1 MYGSALPIGDP
12 VSALQVGCTTLGM
25 SHALLRGQ
33 LFDMCLMDEAG
44 QITLPASLGP
54 LLQARA
60 FCLVGD
66 PYQLPPLVQ
75 NAAARAQGLGNSLFR
90 RLSQAHPQV
99 CLSPFVRRTLWA
111 DMA

>member
-1 MYGSALPIGDP
+1 
-12 VSALQVGCTTLGM
+12 
-25 SHALLRGQ
+25 
-33 LFDMCLMDEAG
+33 MCLVDEAG
-44 QITLPASLGP
+44 QITLPAALAP

-75 NAAARAQGLGNSLFR
+75 NAEARTRGLGHSLFR

-99 CLSPFVRRTLWA
+99 GGTGTMMSQH
-111 DMA
+111 

>member
-1 MYGSALPIGDP
+1 MG
-12 VSALQVGCTTLGM
+12 
-25 SHALLRGQ
+25 HALLQGQ
-33 LFDMCLMDEAG
+33 IFDLCLVDEAG

-75 NAAARAQGLGNSLFR
+75 NPVARAQGLSTSLFR

-99 CLSPFVRRTLWA
+99 
-111 DMA
+111 